1 LIDFFVCH
9 RTKNAEDE
17 RGTVISYAE
26 LCANPSQYLMTEQFQ
41 DNHLDY
47 INVSRK
53 LRRSIRERI
62 TQQNADHAAKN
73 T

>member
-1 LIDFFVCH
+1 MIAFFVCD

-26 LCANPSQYLMTEQFQ
+26 LYPSPPQHSMTEQFQ
-41 DNHLDY
+41 DNKLDY
-47 INVSRK
+47 FNVSTG
-53 LRRSIRERI
+53 LRGSIRERS
-62 TQQNADHAAKN
+62 TQVNADHAAEN